1 MKFFIFLLIV
11 ILSVFDLHSQQKPV
25 HKPVHTIIVP
35 KPTPPQAW
43 IGVFAGPNLNYLD
56 YYDQLTTIEG
66 KNISFHAGLFYQKKI
81 SKYFALQPALIFS
94 VRGGKIRDV
103 DSTINARL
111 MNIELPANF
120 LYFYKHI
127 MIGAGPNFTYGI
139 KGKLKSDEM
148 ERNAYNADESLE
160 RTLKR
165 FQLGGN
171 FLIGYTFKK
180 GIFITINFS
189 PGFTNIYK
197 GDGSAPGNIRA
208 GTRVIG
214 LSVGYLF
221 DVTNNSY

>member
-1 MKFFIFLLIV
+1 
-11 ILSVFDLHSQQKPV
+11 
-25 HKPVHTIIVP
+25 
-35 KPTPPQAW
+35 
-43 IGVFAGPNLNYLD
+43 
-56 YYDQLTTIEG
+56 
-66 KNISFHAGLFYQKKI
+66 
-81 SKYFALQPALIFS
+81 LIFS

-165 FQLGGN
+165 FEAGGN

-180 GIFITINFS
+180 GIFISANFL
-189 PGFTNIYK
+189 PALRIFTKEMVQHRITYVRAQ
-197 GDGSAPGNIRA
+197 GYSAFLL
-208 GTRVIG
+208 VIC
-214 LSVGYLF
+214 SM
-221 DVTNNSY
+221 